1 MFVGH
6 LAVALVAKKAE
17 PRVPLAAFVA
27 AVFGADLLWPVFLLL
42 GLEVVRIDP
51 GNTPF
56 TPLDF
61 VSYPWSHSLLMDV
74 LWGALA
80 GWVAMRALGSPR
92 AGVLIGL
99 AVVSH
104 WVLDFAS
111 HRPDMPLWP
120 GGPMVGLGLWNSV
133 AATLVVEGAMLAA
146 AVAVYTRA
154 MPARDGTGRW
164 AFWGLLAV
172 CIGAWISGP
181 FSPPPPSVTAIV
193 VVGLVMAAVLPLW
206 AAWIDRHRRSAG
218 GRR

>member
-1 MFVGH
+1 MFIGH

-51 GNTPF
+51 GNTAF

-74 LWGALA
+74 LWGAVA
-80 GWVAMRALGSPR
+80 GWVAMRTLGSAR
-92 AGVLIGL
+92 AGVLVGL

-120 GGPMVGLGLWNSV
+120 GGPLVGLGLWHSV
-133 AATLVVEGAMLAA
+133 AATLVVEGVML
-146 AVAVYTRA
+146 AVAVAAYTRA
-154 MPARDGTGRW
+154 MPTRDRTGTW
-164 AFWGLLAV
+164 AFVGLLVV

-193 VVGLVMAAVLPLW
+193 VVGLVMAVVLPLW

-218 GRR
+218 DRR